1 MSVDLRESHVQKALQ
16 DKVAWIRWGRCSKR
30 LGAVLAP
37 AGYALFQFYAELP
50 PKLAGTWLQTL
61 QGYLPAVGTVK
72 AIGITISL
80 LGVACLAGG
89 YVMGYF
95 SGALRLASAMLWPRY
110 IHLRRLEP
118 VDLDRER
125 LIPLVFDHGDARNP
139 GSFVRKETLGWLMAA
154 NPEYVQAWGTAKRG
168 WHGTAEYGGLC
179 FFVLAP
185 LTAQGRDAMEAR
197 AIKKNKDLRPEH
209 VAASFTK
216 SRGLYIIEVFGS
228 SFFGKGAIL
237 HLLRRRLDRRLKRKL
252 LDPRFKIFTRP
263 VNEFGYR
270 QVRRYGFKNLGDS
283 SYEMHAW
290 QAQPVRGLCGVQGSV
305 TATVEAAP

>member
-1 MSVDLRESHVQKALQ
+1 MTADLRESHIQKALQ

-50 PKLAGTWLQTL
+50 PKLEGTWLQSM
-61 QGYLPAVGTVK
+61 QSHMPGVGMVK
-72 AIGITISL
+72 GIGITISL

-89 YVMGYF
+89 YLLGYF
-95 SGALRLASAMLWPRY
+95 SGALRRASALLWPRY
-110 IHLRRLEP
+110 IRLRKLEP
-118 VDLDRER
+118 IDLDRER
-125 LIPLVFDHGDARNP
+125 LIQLVFDYGDGRNP
-139 GSFVRKETLGWLMAA
+139 GSFVRKEALRWLIAT
-154 NPEYVQAWGTAKRG
+154 NPEYVQAWGTVKRG
-168 WHGTAEYGGLC
+168 WHQAAEYGGVC

-185 LTAQGRDAMEAR
+185 LSAAGRDAMEAR
-197 AIKKNKDLRPEH
+197 TIKKNKDLRPEH
-209 VAASFTK
+209 VAPSFAK

-237 HLLRRRLDRRLKRKL
+237 HLLRRRLDSKLKRKL

-283 SYEMHAW
+283 SYEMHVW
-290 QAQPVRGLCGVQGSV
+290 QAQPVRGLCGVQGEIAVS
-305 TATVEAAP
+305 TGAS